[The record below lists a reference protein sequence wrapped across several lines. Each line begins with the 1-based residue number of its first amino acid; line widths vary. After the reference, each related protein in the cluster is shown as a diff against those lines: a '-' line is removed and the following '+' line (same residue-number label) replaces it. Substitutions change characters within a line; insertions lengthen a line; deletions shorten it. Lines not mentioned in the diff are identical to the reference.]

1 MKKILLLA
9 CLLSSF
15 SAHAKPNYNIN
26 QQCDFKL
33 NSDLIIS
40 PVMLK
45 FHIDNAPLYRIE
57 NANQLY
63 VNNKKVVLSV
73 KQKQD
78 LADYDNRI
86 RVLIPE
92 IKEVVINSLDLA
104 ANAVNLSFTELL
116 GKDNTLKASVNAE
129 LALIKDKINTRFDT
143 NKIISIDQEGRF
155 INDFVDNDF
164 EQRFEKLVQKTL
176 AESMGAIIQGALFS
190 GEDISTFSKKMER
203 FGKNLE
209 VTMEAQGKILETKAD
224 TLCLK
229 VQKLDGY
236 ETALQKSIPALST
249 IDTFSIKK

>member
-9 CLLSSF
+9 CLLSPF
-15 SAHAKPNYNIN
+15 TVNAKHHYNIN
-26 QQCDFKL
+26 QQCDFQL

-45 FHIDNAPLYRIE
+45 FQIDNTPLYRIE
-57 NANQLY
+57 NTNHLY
-63 VNNKKVVLSV
+63 VNNKKIVLSV
-73 KQKQD
+73 KQQND
-78 LADYDNRI
+78 LADFDNRI

-92 IKEVVINSLDLA
+92 IKEVVINSLELA
-104 ANAVNLSFTELL
+104 ANAVNLTFIELL
-116 GKDNTLKASVNAE
+116 GKDNTLKTTVNSE

-209 VTMEAQGKILETKAD
+209 LTMETQGKILETKAD

-236 ETALQKSIPALST
+236 EAALQQSIPALST
-249 IDTFSIKK
+249 IDIFSIKK